1 LQARTNGKKWKI
13 VKVINKEIS
22 QNKIS
27 HKNSLKIPFCF
38 WKYQAVILGP
48 MGPFA
53 ALPGVPV

>member
-1 LQARTNGKKWKI
+1 LQAKTNGKKWKI
-13 VKVINKEIS
+13 VKVINKETS

-27 HKNSLKIPFCF
+27 DKNPLKFPFCC

-53 ALPGVPV
+53 ALPRVPV